1 MRRIVV
7 VATFALLVPAAA
19 AASPVFIVS
28 GRGWG
33 HGVGMSQ
40 YGAQGYASH
49 GWRYGRILA
58 HYYAG
63 TRLERVKP
71 REVRVLL
78 AAGRKRIAVSSR
90 KPFRLVD
97 ARGRGRHVR
106 RRIVL
111 GPKLRGLAGPVR
123 VVAGAQPV
131 SLDGRPYRGA
141 LVVRARGG
149 RMSVVNAVT
158 LERYL
163 RGVVPYEM
171 PHDWHGQ
178 ALRAQAVVARSYTL
192 ATLRPAKLFDL
203 YDDQRSQVYGGV
215 RAETVE
221 TNLAVGATANQVLT
235 YGGAVATTYYHSTS
249 GGRTANVADVWS
261 ASIPY
266 LRSVP
271 DPYDAIS
278 PYHRWGPRRLDLKP
292 LGIRGVRDLSL
303 VRSRSGRVEEVVLQ
317 TAKGTRRVEAGELR
331 RKLGLRSTWFRVG
344 VLRLDAPS
352 RPVKRGPVV
361 LRGLA
366 RDVAGAV
373 VERRD
378 ERSWRQVARIRP
390 RADGTFAVRVGA
402 ARTARYRIAAER
414 TPGQPVLVR
423 VVA

>member
-1 MRRIVV
+1 MRRTLVL
-7 VATFALLVPAAA
+7 AALALAVPAAA
-19 AASPVFIVS
+19 SASPVFVVS

-40 YGAQGYASH
+40 YGAQGFASH

-58 HYYAG
+58 HYYRG

-78 AAGRKRIAVSSR
+78 AAGRKRVTVSSR
-90 KPFRLVD
+90 TPFRLVD
-97 ARGRGRHVR
+97 ARGRKRLVRGR
-106 RRIVL
+106 L
-111 GPKLRGLAGPVR
+111 AFGPKLRGLAGPVR

-141 LVVRARGG
+141 LVVRSRGG

-171 PHDWHGQ
+171 PHHWHPQ

-192 ATLRPAKLFDL
+192 ATLRPGKLFDL
-203 YDDQRSQVYGGV
+203 YDDVRSQVYGGV

-261 ASIPY
+261 AQ
-266 LRSVP
+266 VP
-271 DPYDAIS
+271 
-278 PYHRWGPRRLDLKP
+278 
-292 LGIRGVRDLSL
+292 
-303 VRSRSGRVEEVVLQ
+303 
-317 TAKGTRRVEAGELR
+317 
-331 RKLGLRSTWFRVG
+331 
-344 VLRLDAPS
+344 
-352 RPVKRGPVV
+352 
-361 LRGLA
+361 
-366 RDVAGAV
+366 
-373 VERRD
+373 
-378 ERSWRQVARIRP
+378 
-390 RADGTFAVRVGA
+390 
-402 ARTARYRIAAER
+402 
-414 TPGQPVLVR
+414 
-423 VVA
+423 